1 MMRRPERY
9 AWHGFAQLSAA
20 ELYSLLR
27 LRSEVFVVEQQ
38 CIYLDAD
45 GRDAEADHLL
55 AWGDGNHLAGCVRVC
70 APDKAGGPAGLGRV
84 VTAPADRGTGLGR
97 WLVHE
102 GLDFIAKRY
111 GNVRVKISAQAHL
124 ERFYAGFG
132 FERTSADYLE
142 DGILHCEMIRPA

>member
-1 MMRRPERY
+1 MRRPQRY
-9 AWHGFAQLSAA
+9 AWHGFAELSAA

-55 AWGDGNHLAGCVRVC
+55 AWGEDGHLAGCLRVF
-70 APDKAGGPAGLGRV
+70 APDKVGAPAGIGRV
-84 VTAPADRGTGLGR
+84 VTSPGDRRTGLGR

-102 GLDFIAKRY
+102 AIDFIGERHGEVQIA
-111 GNVRVKISAQAHL
+111 ISAQAYL

-132 FERTSADYLE
+132 FTRSSADYLE
-142 DGILHCEMIRPA
+142 DGILHCEMLRSK